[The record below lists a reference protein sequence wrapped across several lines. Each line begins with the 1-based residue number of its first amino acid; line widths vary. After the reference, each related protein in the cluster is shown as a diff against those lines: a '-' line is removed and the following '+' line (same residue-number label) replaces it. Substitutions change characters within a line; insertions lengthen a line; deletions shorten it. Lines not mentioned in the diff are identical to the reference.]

1 MEVISQAPSNAFDDP
16 DAYYDFWLDKLDSD
30 NLELRMYA
38 VRQIELHQD
47 RFFLMMKLRNRPN
60 AVEKCKAAATFFWST
75 QFREGSPQSKVAGPL
90 SAIPL
95 VGRRLSKQPV
105 CEALPEARRVQRP
118 VHQDGHDALPHS
130 SFPRSDSRQMAS
142 GAGRGGQGG
151 CCFLVRNHTQGGA
164 LRRRARSTSS
174 AAPSSEP
181 HTFRVHASRLCVYQC
196 VPRGSGGCA
205 QSSHVCVAELCGARH
220 TA

>member
-90 SAIPL
+90 SAILHSWGVDFPNSPCAKRCQKPDVFNDPSIKMATMHYPIPL
-95 VGRRLSKQPV
+95 SPV
-105 CEALPEARRVQRP
+105 QILAKWHPEQAEAGKAV
-118 VHQDGHDALPHS
+118 VVS
-130 SFPRSDSRQMAS
+130 
-142 GAGRGGQGG
+142 
-151 CCFLVRNHTQGGA
+151 
-164 LRRRARSTSS
+164 
-174 AAPSSEP
+174 
-181 HTFRVHASRLCVYQC
+181 
-196 VPRGSGGCA
+196 
-205 QSSHVCVAELCGARH
+205 
-220 TA
+220 